1 MITIEDLSVNF
12 GRTEAVRHVSL
23 EIPDGE
29 ILGVVGESGSGKSV
43 TALTLMGLVSDEAAV
58 TSGRILY
65 DDTVLQEA
73 GKPRDK
79 ALYRRYQ
86 GDQMSMV
93 FQEPMTSLNPTQR
106 VGRQVEEM
114 LRLHRQPIYSKEDA
128 GSRMSAAAAGMKFPM
143 AGQTVQSGLSRVC
156 AERQAE
162 MAARAATEREVRFCY
177 SRQQRQEMKARVLE
191 TFAAVGLR
199 EPERVYGC
207 YPHQLSGGMRQ
218 RVMIAMAVILHP
230 RLIVADEPT
239 TALDVTVQNQI
250 IDLLREINTKQ
261 HNAMLFITHDLNL
274 ARRICHRIAVMKD
287 GRVVESGTP
296 EEIFE
301 CPREEYTRNLIE
313 AVPSRMKRRKGRSAY
328 IMEGQCTRE
337 RKSPKAAG
345 TGPLSG
351 TQVTENGSSW
361 EEPVV
366 TVKNLQVYYQEG
378 GNSLFSRGKK
388 NHVVRDASFEIRRG
402 EILGLVGE
410 SGCGKTSLS
419 KAILGMNKQ
428 ITGEIEHFSSRPQMI
443 FQDPYS
449 SLNPSKTVGWL
460 LEEPLRA
467 RGKLEPSQTM
477 RPADMRQAAMEM
489 LRTVGLSEEYYD
501 RRPSQL
507 SGGQRQRI
515 SIGQALITRPGLII
529 ADEPVSALDVTI
541 QAQIMELMRRLQAEM
556 QLSYLFI
563 SHDINVIYQM
573 SDRIMVMK
581 EGRIVEI
588 GDTEEIFAHPREEY
602 TRQLLR
608 ES

>member
-1 MITIEDLSVNF
+1 MISIEDLSVNF
-12 GRTEAVRHVSL
+12 GSTEAVRHVSL

-43 TALTLMGLVSDEAAV
+43 TALTLMGLVSDEATV

-65 DDTVLQEA
+65 DDVVLQEA

-93 FQEPMTSLNPTQR
+93 FQEPMTSLNPTRR

-114 LRLHRQPIYSKEDA
+114 LRLHSLPVYSKDGAED
-128 GSRMSAAAAGMKFPM
+128 SR
-143 AGQTVQSGLSRVC
+143 
-156 AERQAE
+156 
-162 MAARAATEREVRFCY
+162 RFYY
-177 SRQQRQEMKARVLE
+177 SKQERQEMKQLVLE

-199 EPERVYGC
+199 EPERVYSC

-250 IDLLREINTKQ
+250 MDLLREINETQ

-287 GRVVESGTP
+287 GRVVETGTP
-296 EEIFE
+296 EEIFDH
-301 CPREEYTRNLIE
+301 PREDYTRNLIE
-313 AVPSRMKRRKGRSAY
+313 AVPSRMKRRKR
-328 IMEGQCTRE
+328 R
-337 RKSPKAAG
+337 
-345 TGPLSG
+345 LNV
-351 TQVTENGSSW
+351 TQPVVCGNEESEQISQ
-361 EEPVV
+361 EPVV

-378 GNSLFSRGKK
+378 SNSLFSRGKK
-388 NHVVRDASFEIRRG
+388 NHVVQDADFEIRKG

-419 KAILGMNKQ
+419 KAILGMNKD

-467 RGKLEPSQTM
+467 RGKLEPNQAMTA
-477 RPADMRQAAMEM
+477 ADMRSAAMEM
-489 LRTVGLSEEYYD
+489 LKTVGLTEEYYD

-541 QAQIMELMRRLQAEM
+541 QAQIMELMRRLQEEM

-588 GDTEEIFAHPREEY
+588 GDTEEVFNHPREEY

>member
-43 TALTLMGLVSDEAAV
+43 TALTLMGLVSEEATV
-58 TSGRILY
+58 TSGRVLY
-65 DDTVLQEA
+65 DDVVLQEA

-86 GDQMSMV
+86 GDCMSMV

-114 LRLHRQPIYSKEDA
+114 LRLHSLPAYSRDGA
-128 GSRMSAAAAGMKFPM
+128 VGGMP
-143 AGQTVQSGLSRVC
+143 ADGVVS
-156 AERQAE
+156 
-162 MAARAATEREVRFCY
+162 REVREGRMRFFY
-177 SRQQRQEMKARVLE
+177 SKQERQEMKKLVLE

-250 IDLLREINTKQ
+250 MDLLREINEKQ

-274 ARRICHRIAVMKD
+274 ARRICHKIAVMKD
-287 GRVVESGTP
+287 GRVVETGTP

-301 CPREEYTRNLIE
+301 HPRQTYTRNLIE
-313 AVPSRMKRRKGRSAY
+313 AVPSRMKP
-328 IMEGQCTRE
+328 RE
-337 RKSPKAAG
+337 RKSPK
-345 TGPLSG
+345 
-351 TQVTENGSSW
+351 QQ
-361 EEPVV
+361 EPVV
-366 TVKNLQVYYQEG
+366 TVENLQVYYQEG
-378 GNSLFSRGKK
+378 SNSLFSRGKK

-419 KAILGMNKQ
+419 KAILGMNKD
-428 ITGEIEHFSSRPQMI
+428 ITGEIEHFSNRPQMI

-449 SLNPSKTVGWL
+449 SLNPTKTVGWL

-467 RGKLEPSQTM
+467 RGKLEPAQAMS
-477 RPADMRQAAMEM
+477 REDMRTAAMEM
-489 LRTVGLSEEYYD
+489 LRTVGLTEEYYD

-541 QAQIMELMRRLQAEM
+541 QAQIMELMRRLQEEL

-573 SDRIMVMK
+573 SDRIMVMQ
-581 EGRIVEI
+581 EGKIVEI
-588 GDTEEIFAHPREEY
+588 GDTEEVFNHPREEY

>member
-23 EIPDGE
+23 EIQGGE

-43 TALTLMGLVSDEAAV
+43 TALTLMGLVSEEATV
-58 TSGRILY
+58 TSGRILF
-65 DDTVLQEA
+65 DDVVLQEA
-73 GKPRDK
+73 GRPRDK

-86 GDQMSMV
+86 GERMSMV

-114 LRLHRQPIYSKEDA
+114 LRLHSMPAYSGEGA
-128 GSRMSAAAAGMKFPM
+128 PCGCAAADGSSPAGVLYGRLTPAYPEEY
-143 AGQTVQSGLSRVC
+143 AGGEEKGHTVVSG
-156 AERQAE
+156 
-162 MAARAATEREVRFCY
+162 
-177 SRQQRQEMKARVLE
+177 RQQRRQAMKQLVLE

-250 IDLLREINTKQ
+250 MDLLREINEKR
-261 HNAMLFITHDLNL
+261 HNAILFITHDLNL
-274 ARRICHRIAVMKD
+274 AKRICHRIAVMKD
-287 GRVVESGTP
+287 GRVVETGTP

-301 CPREEYTRNLIE
+301 HPREEYTRNLIE
-313 AVPSRMKRRKGRSAY
+313 AVPSRMKRRSGGADGRKIPRAEVSGA
-328 IMEGQCTRE
+328 GQSLTQ
-337 RKSPKAAG
+337 AG
-345 TGPLSG
+345 GRICP
-351 TQVTENGSSW
+351 
-361 EEPVV
+361 EPVV
-366 TVKNLQVYYQEG
+366 TVRDLQVYYREG
-378 GNSLFSRGKK
+378 GNRLLSRGKK
-388 NHVVRDASFEIRRG
+388 NHVVRDAGFEIRKG

-419 KAILGMNKQ
+419 KAILGMNRD
-428 ITGEIEHFSSRPQMI
+428 ITGEIRHYSTRPQMI

-449 SLNPSKTVGWL
+449 SLNPSRTVGWL

-467 RGKLEPSQTM
+467 RGKLEPDRAMSA
-477 RPADMRQAAMEM
+477 ADMRCAALEM
-489 LRTVGLSEEYYD
+489 LGTVGLSEEYYD

-515 SIGQALITRPGLII
+515 SIGQALITRPGLVI

-541 QAQIMELMRRLQAEM
+541 QAQIMELMRRLQEEM
-556 QLSYLFI
+556 GLAYLFI

-581 EGRIVEI
+581 EGKILEI
-588 GDTEEIFAHPREEY
+588 GETEEVFAHPREEY

-608 ES
+608 DS